1 MADKDVIDFSSVEDS
16 GVYDDLYTQ
25 HAVWNKIDINTI
37 SIINSDRYFGLD
49 QNDLSC
55 EDLSFEITLVRRPL
69 YFMMNNVFPC
79 LILNF
84 VVILLFTLPFGMQ
97 VGACK

>member
-37 SIINSDRYFGLD
+37 SIINSDRYFG
-49 QNDLSC
+49 
-55 EDLSFEITLVRRPL
+55 
-69 YFMMNNVFPC
+69 
-79 LILNF
+79 
-84 VVILLFTLPFGMQ
+84 
-97 VGACK
+97 